1 MFAYRPGA
9 RLPFCKREQGRV
21 GRAGLVRMDDAFAPP
36 RVARAPWMMGF
47 IGSVARGLSLSE
59 AVTPTA

>member
-9 RLPFCKREQGRV
+9 RLPFRKREQGRV
-21 GRAGLVRMDDAFAPP
+21 GRAGLVRMDDAYRTA
-36 RVARAPWMMGF
+36 ARCTRPLMMGF